1 MKIRNAALLFGCW
14 IAIFLSGGCSINKM
28 ATKAVANALT
38 GSGASTV
45 FTGDSDPRLVGDA
58 LPFAIKIYEALLD
71 MQPDHQGLIL
81 TTGSLFVM
89 YANAFVQGPAEM
101 LPRTEYRERREER
114 ERARLLYLR
123 GVKILR
129 SGLDKKYPGFNKA
142 AQEGKLDAYLART
155 KKEDV
160 PLFYWTVAGS
170 LSAYSLDPFN
180 LELGMRIPEL
190 SAMIQRAYEL
200 DPDFNDGAIDDF
212 YILFY
217 ASLPPFLG
225 GDKSKAD
232 AHFKL
237 ALEKSRG
244 MSAGPYVSYAQA
256 VSIPAQDYE
265 TFRKHLEAALAVDP
279 NANPA
284 NRLVNII
291 SQRKAQYLL
300 DNAENYF
307 LNLKDDD
314 DWDDDDDDWDDDD
327 WDDDD

>member
-1 MKIRNAALLFGCW
+1 
-14 IAIFLSGGCSINKM
+14 M
-28 ATKAVANALT
+28 ATKAVADALT
-38 GSGASTV
+38 GAGASTV

-129 SGLDKKYPGFNKA
+129 SGLDKKYPGFNEA
-142 AQEGKLDAYLART
+142 ARNGNLDRYLAGI

-160 PLFYWTVAGS
+160 PLLYWTVAGS

-180 LELGMRIPEL
+180 LELGMRLPEL

-200 DPDFNDGAIDDF
+200 DPDFNNGAIDDF

-232 AHFKL
+232 VHFKL
-237 ALEKSRG
+237 ALEKSG
-244 MSAGPYVSYAQA
+244 GTSAGPYVSYAQA
-256 VSIPAQDYE
+256 VSVPAQDYE
-265 TFRKHLEAALAVDP
+265 TFRKCLQAALEVDP
-279 NANPA
+279 EANPA

-291 SQRKAQYLL
+291 SRRKAQYLL

-307 LNLKDDD
+307 LNLGGDGDDWVDDD
-314 DWDDDDDDWDDDD
+314 DWDDDDNRDDD
-327 WDDDD
+327 